1 MAEPLKAQ
9 YGPEIATRVADLI
22 APVWPGFERGRFLS
36 RALDGYAALELT
48 GRAKQLAD
56 ALAEVLPPSPPEALA
71 ILTASLGP
79 PHASDELEGAGF
91 GPFVYLPYV
100 YFVAKYALEH
110 AEAAL
115 DFQEAVTQ
123 RFTAEFS
130 LRAFVDRHPDLTF
143 ARLERWTRHPS
154 PHVRRLVSEGTRPL
168 LPWAPR
174 SRRLLDEPERALALL
189 EALKDD
195 PTTVVRRSVANHLND
210 VAKHHPDT
218 VVAIAARWLEGAT
231 PERRALVEHALR
243 GLVKKAHPGA
253 LALLGFGARPAVDVE
268 AGPLA
273 PARPRI
279 GDVARLE
286 VTLTSRARR
295 SLELLVDVR
304 VHYAKARGD
313 TAPRVFKLKRLTLAP
328 GEACV
333 LPVRV
338 PLEPRTTRVMHAG
351 PHAVELLVNGVAF
364 PLARFEVRAAR

>member
-9 YGPEIATRVADLI
+9 YGPEIAARVADLI

-100 YFVAKYALEH
+100 YFVARYALEH

-243 GLVKKAHPGA
+243 GLVK
-253 LALLGFGARPAVDVE
+253 
-268 AGPLA
+268 
-273 PARPRI
+273 
-279 GDVARLE
+279 
-286 VTLTSRARR
+286 
-295 SLELLVDVR
+295 
-304 VHYAKARGD
+304 
-313 TAPRVFKLKRLTLAP
+313 
-328 GEACV
+328 
-333 LPVRV
+333 
-338 PLEPRTTRVMHAG
+338 
-351 PHAVELLVNGVAF
+351 
-364 PLARFEVRAAR
+364 